1 MLQILWM
8 CRNTLSGRIPITTYN
23 LSWLKLDLIGD
34 NFCPIVT
41 INVTIASTNEGEGVW
56 VTPMR
61 NYAEVLI
68 RVTHGEGEREQL
80 GDGSLE

>member
-41 INVTIASTNEGEGVW
+41 INETIANTNEGEKFGFLQGG
-56 VTPMR
+56 TM
-61 NYAEVLI
+61 LKSQS
-68 RVTHGEGEREQL
+68 G
-80 GDGSLE
+80 

>member
-8 CRNTLSGRIPITTYN
+8 CHNTLSGRIPITTYN

-41 INVTIASTNEGEGVW
+41 INVTIAQRTAQESDPMANQTNNQDQAAHIPPRECQGR
-56 VTPMR
+56 M
-61 NYAEVLI
+61 ALL
-68 RVTHGEGEREQL
+68 THI
-80 GDGSLE
+80 S